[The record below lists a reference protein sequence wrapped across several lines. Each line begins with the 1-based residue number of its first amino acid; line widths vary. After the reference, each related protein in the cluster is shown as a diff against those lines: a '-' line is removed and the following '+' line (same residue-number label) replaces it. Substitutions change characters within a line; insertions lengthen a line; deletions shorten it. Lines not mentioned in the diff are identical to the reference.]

1 MGNEEKEAV
10 VAAPGQDSI
19 AEEPEAEAAAEA
31 AANEGP
37 APTEVAAE
45 A

>member
-1 MGNEEKEAV
+1 MGNEEKDAV
-10 VAAPGQDSI
+10 AAAPGQDSI

-31 AANEGP
+31 AAKEDP
-37 APTEVAAE
+37 APAEVAAE